1 MKKLL
6 AITSLALML
15 FASNAIAETRYGLS
29 LSYATVEA
37 DGSETEGGE
46 KTNGSASNDVF
57 IPSIFVEVESGQ
69 FALGLD
75 YIPFDADVSNKT
87 KQRTDTETSVT
98 GTATATT
105 TSRTQKAQASL
116 QDHITLYARYNMT
129 DSVYL
134 TGGIA
139 QVSLVTEESLATGS
153 KYGDKDI
160 NGYLYGIGVTD
171 GNSRLELSYTDYED
185 FSLSST
191 VARTGVTTNNKIEA
205 DLDVLQ
211 LKYSY
216 AF

>member
-6 AITSLALML
+6 IITLATML
-15 FASNAIAETRYGLS
+15 FASNAIAETRYGAS
-29 LSYATVEA
+29 LSYAQVDA

-46 KTNGSASNDVF
+46 NNKSSASNEVF
-57 IPSIFVEVESGQ
+57 IPSLFIEWVNGPY
-69 FALGLD
+69 AIGLD
-75 YIPFDADVSNKT
+75 YVPLDADVSSKT
-87 KQRTDTETSVT
+87 KSRTDTETSVT

-105 TSRTQKAQASL
+105 TSRTQQAQASL
-116 QDHITLYARYNMT
+116 EDHITLYATYNLSDT
-129 DSVYL
+129 LFVK
-134 TGGIA
+134 GGIA
-139 QVSLVTEESLATGS
+139 QVSLITEESLGTGS
-153 KYGDKDI
+153 KYPNKDI
-160 NGYLYGIGVTD
+160 NGYLLGVGVTD

-185 FSLSST
+185 ISLSSS